1 MKRSLIFSFL
11 LLLISSVLIFFKF
24 NLVPQNISFDE
35 IAFTKLAL
43 SLDNS
48 MYIPYSNLATGHST
62 LYFYIVLL
70 SFKIFGISNFALR
83 FPSAIFGILSVLV
96 FFVLLKNVLK
106 ESDNPYFSFVG
117 AFILITS
124 RWFINFSR
132 FSFEATFLLFIELL
146 SLHLILLFIKKGN
159 NLFLFLSAIFAGL
172 SFLSY
177 TPGRIFFLLPAF
189 LLLIKKT
196 QIKYYFFYFVT
207 FIIISSPLTI
217 YFVKHSDIRF
227 QKISILSQKASVY
240 SKIQMFSENV
250 QKTALMFNF
259 KGDLNGR
266 HNFPGKSALN
276 PILGILFILGIILA
290 VRNIHNYRNKLFLL
304 YFLISISPT
313 LITQPIDNPNML
325 RTFTALPSVIYFIIY
340 SIKNIAEYKFNF
352 NKKIIYVFIAVLI
365 SLSSIYELN
374 TYFKYQSRVFRNSF
388 EVKCPVE
395 EVINKIPK
403 RCLVSKNEF

>member
-11 LLLISSVLIFFKF
+11 LLLISSILIFFKF

-48 MYIPYSNLATGHST
+48 KYIPYSNLATGHST
-62 LYFYIVLL
+62 LYFYIILV
-70 SFKIFGISNFALR
+70 SFKIFGVTNFALR
-83 FPSAIFGILSVLV
+83 FPSAIFGILSILV

-106 ESDNPYFSFVG
+106 EGINPYFSFLG
-117 AFILITS
+117 AFILTTS

-132 FSFEATFLLFIELL
+132 FSFEATFLLLMELL
-146 SLHLILLFIKKGN
+146 SLLLILFFIKKEN
-159 NLFLFLSAIFAGL
+159 NLFLFLSAVFAGL

-196 QIKYYFFYFVT
+196 KIKYYFFYFIT
-207 FIIISSPLTI
+207 FIIVSSPLTI

-227 QKISILSQKASVY
+227 QEISILSQKNSIY
-240 SKIQMFSENV
+240 SKIKMFSENA

-266 HNFPGKSALN
+266 HNFPGKPSFN
-276 PILGILFILGIILA
+276 PILGTFFVIGLIITTKELFKFPNNLFLFYFILGL
-290 VRNIHNYRNKLFLL
+290 V
-304 YFLISISPT
+304 PT
-313 LITQPIDNPNML
+313 FFTLPPDNPNML
-325 RTFTALPSVIYFIIY
+325 RLFTTLPSSIYFVIYG
-340 SIKNIAEYKFNF
+340 IKNILTVNH
-352 NKKIIYVFIAVLI
+352 KKYLPYIFVGLIIM
-365 SLSSIYELN
+365 SSILELR

-388 EVKCPVE
+388 EVKCQIN

>member
-11 LLLISSVLIFFKF
+11 LLLISSILIFFKF

-48 MYIPYSNLATGHST
+48 KYIPYSNLATGHST
-62 LYFYIVLL
+62 LYFYIILV
-70 SFKIFGISNFALR
+70 SFKIFGVTNFALR
-83 FPSAIFGILSVLV
+83 LPSAIFGILSILV

-106 ESDNPYFSFVG
+106 EGINPYFSFLG
-117 AFILITS
+117 AFILTTS

-146 SLHLILLFIKKGN
+146 SLLFILLFIKKKN
-159 NLFLFLSAIFAGL
+159 YLFIFLSGLFAGL

-196 QIKYYFFYFVT
+196 KIKYYFFYFIT
-207 FIIISSPLTI
+207 FIIVSSPLTI

-227 QKISILSQKASVY
+227 QEISILSQKTSIY
-240 SKIQMFSENV
+240 SKIKMFSENV

-266 HNFPGKSALN
+266 HNFPGKPSFN
-276 PILGILFILGIILA
+276 PILGAFFVIGLIFTSKELFKFPNNLFLFYFILGLA
-290 VRNIHNYRNKLFLL
+290 
-304 YFLISISPT
+304 PT
-313 LITQPIDNPNML
+313 FFTLPRDNPNMIRL
-325 RTFTALPSVIYFIIY
+325 FTTLPSSIYFVTY
-340 SIKNIAEYKFNF
+340 GIKNILTTNP
-352 NKKIIYVFIAVLI
+352 KKYLPYIFVGLIIM
-365 SLSSIYELN
+365 SSILEIR

-388 EVKCPVE
+388 EVKCQIN
-395 EVINKIPK
+395 EVIDKIPK